1 MKINESVFEKIRKS
15 QKQILVVTKY
25 WEKKETEDILNLCE
39 KKYSD
44 VFFGLGENR
53 IKTLELKNLPRE
65 KVHFIG
71 NIQSKKISKIVEYS
85 SVIHSLDNLKHAQL
99 FDEAIKTQF
108 PNEILK
114 VFLQIRLDPEKET
127 GILPNDFEKCLEAFQ
142 KFKNLEICGI
152 SGMGKY
158 RVSEKEKEAEFLLLK
173 KLRDL
178 YLSGKKISAGTSQDF
193 EKALKKGIDIVR
205 VGRKIVE

>member
-1 MKINESVFEKIRKS
+1 MKINETVFEKVRKA

-25 WEKKETEDILNLCE
+25 WGKTETEQLLDLCE
-39 KKYSD
+39 KNYGD

-53 IKTLELKNLPRE
+53 IETLQIKNLPRE

-71 NIQSKKISKIVEYS
+71 NIQSKKISKIVKYT
-85 SVIHSLDNLKHAQL
+85 SVIHSLQNLKHAQL
-99 FDEAIKTQF
+99 LNEAEGKQF
-108 PNEILK
+108 PNEKLK
-114 VFLQIRLDPEKET
+114 VFLQIKLDTEKET
-127 GILPNDFEKCLEAFQ
+127 GILPEDFENFLKEIE
-142 KFKNLEICGI
+142 KFENLKICGI

-158 RVSEKEKEAEFLLLK
+158 TASEKEKEAEFLLLK

-193 EKALKKGIDIVR
+193 EEALKKGIDVVR
-205 VGRKIVE
+205 VGRAVSN